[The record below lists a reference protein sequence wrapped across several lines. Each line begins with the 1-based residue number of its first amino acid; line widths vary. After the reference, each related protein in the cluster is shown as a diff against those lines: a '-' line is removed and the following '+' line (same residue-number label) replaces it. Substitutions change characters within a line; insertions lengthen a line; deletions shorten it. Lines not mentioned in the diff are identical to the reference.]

1 MAVTRRESWK
11 SAAAS
16 LRCMGAAARMRSKA
30 RSSRAMI
37 SSSSSSSP
45 SSPSPSSALALDVD
59 APTSDRNTSSVRRAA
74 TISFRSV
81 TFSSTVRSF
90 AFSGKI
96 SPFVA
101 SPPHAMNISYANMP
115 TACDKFKLVG
125 PVPPVYFKLLRQILP
140 APAVGMATAACAQ
153 LNSSFVNPVRSFPN
167 STATFPR
174 FASSRTLS
182 AASLAVISGVPL
194 LGLAVVANT
203 NEHPRSA
210 SSASSHRSAS
220 ANNQSAAHAY
230 RIASSQSGVVRASL
244 PRTSLARSGARPSP
258 SLASSE
264 ISRVASPLRVVVV
277 STNGPTS
284 TSAKS

>member
-1 MAVTRRESWK
+1 
-11 SAAAS
+11 
-16 LRCMGAAARMRSKA
+16 
-30 RSSRAMI
+30 
-37 SSSSSSSP
+37 
-45 SSPSPSSALALDVD
+45 
-59 APTSDRNTSSVRRAA
+59 
-74 TISFRSV
+74 
-81 TFSSTVRSF
+81 
-90 AFSGKI
+90 
-96 SPFVA
+96 
-101 SPPHAMNISYANMP
+101 
-115 TACDKFKLVG
+115 
-125 PVPPVYFKLLRQILP
+125 
-140 APAVGMATAACAQ
+140 MATAACAQ

-230 RIASSQSGVVRASL
+230 RIASSLSGVVRASP

-264 ISRVASPLRVVVV
+264 ISRVASPRRRRRRQHERPDVHERQVVDAKILHHARRRAHVRGALRRAHHEPHVRQRGDRALDVVDPRSGVGG
-277 STNGPTS
+277 STRGEKCAFSTRRAAAGRRRRARAARGRANGRGRARAMRARVRHGERRPRARARGAVCGERGRAGRAANAS
-284 TSAKS
+284 ERANE